1 MQKESVGILPSDF
14 CILHSSMSATA
25 ISATRPSR
33 EITLAYLGELL
44 FNAGFIDDRQK
55 TEVDAADRQQ
65 ARAMSRTKAGT
76 RATEDDASA
85 VKTIVAMNLTDASG
99 TGTRIDDFLLAR
111 LIAEDAHLPFYK
123 IDPLRLDVAM
133 IESKI
138 SRPFARRHKMLPV
151 AVRDG
156 RLVVAVVNP
165 FDSVAI
171 DSYRPMANQEIEIVV
186 ASESDIISVINEQYG
201 FRASVTKAERDLTK
215 GAIDLSNLEQ
225 YVKLK
230 SGAEIETSDQHIVN
244 AVDYLL
250 QHAYDSRASDIHIEP
265 KREFAQ
271 IRFRID
277 GVLHEIQRV
286 PKLVNLA
293 VTSRLKTMCRMD
305 IAEKRRPQD
314 GRIKTEH
321 DGKEI
326 ELRVSTLPT
335 AFGEKV
341 VMRIFDPDV
350 LIRDLAGIGFYEDEL
365 KLFNDWIK
373 RPHGIIL
380 VTGPTGSGKTVTLY
394 SALKNLASP
403 EINITTIEDP
413 IEMVSDDFNQTAVQP
428 KIGITFASA
437 LRTILRQD
445 PDIIM
450 VGEIR
455 DQETAQNAVQ
465 AALTGHLV
473 FATLHTNDASTSVT
487 RLIDLGIQPFLIS
500 STLIGAMAQRLVRKI
515 CDDCKR
521 NRPLNIEE
529 SSMLNLQAPA
539 GKRIIVKEGAGCHRC
554 RNTGY
559 FGRTGIFEMLPIDNA
574 IRDLIDRSEDFLKI
588 KDMAIKRGMRTLR
601 QSALRRLAE
610 GTTTFEEVVR
620 VTGI

>member
-1 MQKESVGILPSDF
+1 M
-14 CILHSSMSATA
+14 ATL
-25 ISATRPSR
+25 TTTPVPKTSR
-33 EITLAYLGELL
+33 EITVSYLGDLL
-44 FNAGFIDDRQK
+44 FNAGFIDDKQRA
-55 TEVDAADRQQ
+55 EVEKIDRDFRAQQ
-65 ARAMSRTKAGT
+65 RGSKSRSEDETSPFKAL
-76 RATEDDASA
+76 AS
-85 VKTIVAMNLTDASG
+85 MNLTDASG
-99 TGTRIDDFLLAR
+99 NNTRMDDFLLAR
-111 LIAEDAHLPFYK
+111 LIAEDAHVPFFK
-123 IDPLRLDVAM
+123 IDPLKLDVEM

-138 SRPFARRHKMLPV
+138 SRPFARKNKMVPV
-151 AVRDG
+151 AIRDG
-156 RLVVAVVNP
+156 KLVVSMVNP
-165 FDSVAI
+165 FDTVAI
-171 DSYRPMANQEIEIVV
+171 DSYRQMAKQEIEIVV
-186 ASESDIISVINEQYG
+186 SAESDVMGVITEQYG
-201 FRASVTKAERDLTK
+201 FRAAVTKAERDLNK

-230 SGAEIETSDQHIVN
+230 SGAEIESSDQHIVN

-265 KREFAQ
+265 KREFAL

-277 GVLHEIQRV
+277 GVLHEIQRI

-321 DGKEI
+321 DGKEV

-335 AFGEKV
+335 AFGEKM
-341 VMRIFDPDV
+341 VMRIFDPEI
-350 LIRDLAGIGFYEDEL
+350 LIRDLSGLGFYEDEL
-365 KLFNDWIK
+365 KTFADWIE

-394 SALKNLASP
+394 SALKSLASP

-413 IEMVSDDFNQTAVQP
+413 IEMVYDDFNQTSVHN
-428 KIGITFASA
+428 KIGITFASS

-455 DQETAQNAVQ
+455 DQETAQNAIQ

-473 FATLHTNDASTSVT
+473 FSTLHTNDASSSIT
-487 RLIDLGIQPFLIS
+487 RLIDLEIQPFLIS
-500 STLIGAMAQRLVRKI
+500 STLIGAMAQRLLRKI

-521 NRPLNIEE
+521 NRPLTLEE
-529 SSMLNLQAPA
+529 AAMLNLQAPA
-539 GKRIIVKEGAGCHRC
+539 GKRIIVKEGAGCIRC

-559 FGRTGIFEMLPIDNA
+559 FGRTGIFEILTVDNS
-574 IRDLIDRSEDFLKI
+574 IRDLIDRKEDFLKI
-588 KDMAIKRGMRTLR
+588 KDMAIKRGMRTLK
-601 QSALRRLAE
+601 QSALRKLAE
-610 GTTTFEEVVR
+610 GTTTFEEVIR

>member
-1 MQKESVGILPSDF
+1 MTATAPSVG
-14 CILHSSMSATA
+14 HK
-25 ISATRPSR
+25 SR
-33 EITLAYLGELL
+33 DVTLSYLGEMLQ
-44 FNAGFIDDRQK
+44 NAGFIDDKQK
-55 TEVDAADRQQ
+55 IEVDNLDRQLRAQ
-65 ARAMSRTKAGT
+65 SRSARARGEDEASPFKALMG
-76 RATEDDASA
+76 
-85 VKTIVAMNLTDASG
+85 MNLTDASG
-99 TGTRIDDFLLAR
+99 SGTRIDDFLLAR
-111 LIAEDAHLPFYK
+111 LIAEDARLKFFK
-123 IDPLRLDVAM
+123 IDPLKLDLEM
-133 IESKI
+133 IEAKI
-138 SRPFARRHKMLPV
+138 SRPFAKKHRMTPV

-156 RLVVAVVNP
+156 KLIVAVVNP
-165 FDSVAI
+165 FDTVAL
-171 DSYRPMANQEIEIVV
+171 DTYHQMVKQEIEIVV
-186 ASESDIISVINEQYG
+186 SSESDVMGVITEQYG
-201 FRASVTKAERDLTK
+201 FRASVTKAGRDLGR

-230 SGAEIETSDQHIVN
+230 SGNEIETSDAHIVN
-244 AVDYLL
+244 AVDFLL

-265 KREFAQ
+265 KRESAM

-293 VTSRLKTMCRMD
+293 ITSRIKTMCRMD
-305 IAEKRRPQD
+305 IAERRRPQD
-314 GRIKTEH
+314 GRIKTERE
-321 DGKEI
+321 GKEV

-335 AFGEKV
+335 AFGEKL

-350 LIRDLAGIGFYEDEL
+350 LLRDLSGLGFYEDEL
-365 KLFNDWIK
+365 KMFADWIK

-394 SALKNLASP
+394 SALKSLASP

-413 IEMVSDDFNQTAVQP
+413 IEMVWDEFNQTSVQT
-428 KIGITFASA
+428 KIGITFPSA

-455 DQETAQNAVQ
+455 DEETAQNAVQ

-473 FATLHTNDASTSVT
+473 FSSLHTNDSATSVT

-500 STLIGAMAQRLVRKI
+500 STLVGTMAQRLMRRI
-515 CDDCKR
+515 CEDCKR
-521 NRPLNIEE
+521 NRPLSVEE
-529 SSMLNLQAPA
+529 AGMLNLQAPP
-539 GKRIIVKEGAGCHRC
+539 GKRIIVKEGAGCIRC

-559 FGRTGIFEMLPIDNA
+559 FGRTGIFEILPIDNA

-588 KDMAIKRGMRTLR
+588 KEMAVKRGMRTLR
-601 QSALRRLAE
+601 QSALRKLAE
-610 GTTTFEEVVR
+610 GVTSFEEVVR

>member
-1 MQKESVGILPSDF
+1 M
-14 CILHSSMSATA
+14 TA
-25 ISATRPSR
+25 IAPSAGRKSR
-33 EITLAYLGELL
+33 EVTLSYLGEMLQ
-44 FNAGFIDDRQK
+44 NAGFIDDKQK
-55 TEVDAADRQQ
+55 IEVDNLDRQLRAQ
-65 ARAMSRTKAGT
+65 SRSARARGEDEASPFKALM
-76 RATEDDASA
+76 
-85 VKTIVAMNLTDASG
+85 AMNLTDASG
-99 TGTRIDDFLLAR
+99 SGTRIDDFLLAR
-111 LIAEDAHLPFYK
+111 LIAEDAQLKFFK
-123 IDPLRLDVAM
+123 IDPLKLDLEM
-133 IESKI
+133 IEAKI
-138 SRPFARRHKMLPV
+138 SRPFAKKHRMTPV

-156 RLVVAVVNP
+156 KLIVAVVNP
-165 FDSVAI
+165 FDTVAL
-171 DSYRPMANQEIEIVV
+171 DTYHQMVKQEIEIVV
-186 ASESDIISVINEQYG
+186 SSESDIMGVITEQYG
-201 FRASVTKAERDLTK
+201 FRASVTKAGRDLGR

-230 SGAEIETSDQHIVN
+230 SGNEIETSDAHIVN
-244 AVDYLL
+244 AVDFLL

-265 KREFAQ
+265 KRESAM

-293 VTSRLKTMCRMD
+293 ITSRIKTMCRMD
-305 IAEKRRPQD
+305 IAERRRPQD
-314 GRIKTEH
+314 GRIKTERE
-321 DGKEI
+321 GKEV

-335 AFGEKV
+335 AFGEKL

-350 LIRDLAGIGFYEDEL
+350 LLRDLSGLGFYEDEL
-365 KLFNDWIK
+365 KMFAEWIK

-394 SALKNLASP
+394 SALKSLASP

-413 IEMVSDDFNQTAVQP
+413 IEMVWDEFNQTSVQT
-428 KIGITFASA
+428 KIGITFPSA

-455 DQETAQNAVQ
+455 DEETAQNAVQ

-473 FATLHTNDASTSVT
+473 FSSLHTNDSATSVT

-500 STLIGAMAQRLVRKI
+500 STLVGTMAQRLMRRI
-515 CDDCKR
+515 CEDCKR
-521 NRPLNIEE
+521 NRPLSVEE
-529 SSMLNLQAPA
+529 AGMLNLQAPA
-539 GKRIIVKEGAGCHRC
+539 GKRIIVKEGAGCIRC

-559 FGRTGIFEMLPIDNA
+559 FGRTGIFEILPIDNA

-588 KDMAIKRGMRTLR
+588 KDMAVKRGMRTLR
-601 QSALRRLAE
+601 QSALRKLAE
-610 GTTTFEEVVR
+610 GVTSFEEVVR

>member
-1 MQKESVGILPSDF
+1 MTVTPLAAPRK
-14 CILHSSMSATA
+14 
-25 ISATRPSR
+25 SR
-33 EITLAYLGELL
+33 EITVSYLGELL
-44 FNAGFIDDRQK
+44 LNAGFIDEKQRADVDAVDRQHR
-55 TEVDAADRQQ
+55 AH
-65 ARAMSRTKAGT
+65 ARSSKT
-76 RATEDDASA
+76 RADEDLSPFKALA
-85 VKTIVAMNLTDASG
+85 AMNLTDASG
-99 TGTRIDDFLLAR
+99 SGTRIDDFLLAR
-111 LIAEDAHLPFYK
+111 LIAEEARLKFFK
-123 IDPLRLDVAM
+123 IDPLKLDVEM
-133 IESKI
+133 IETKI
-138 SRPFARRHKMLPV
+138 SRPFARKHKMTPV

-156 RLVVAVVNP
+156 KLIVAVVNP
-165 FDSVAI
+165 FDNVAF
-171 DSYRPMANQEIEIVV
+171 DTYHQMVKQDIELVV
-186 ASESDIISVINEQYG
+186 ASESDVMGVITEQYG
-201 FRASVTKAERDLTK
+201 FRASVTKAERDLGR

-230 SGAEIETSDQHIVN
+230 SGTEIETSDAHIVN
-244 AVDYLL
+244 AVDFLL

-265 KREFAQ
+265 KREHAM

-293 VTSRLKTMCRMD
+293 ITSRLKTMCRMD

-321 DGKEI
+321 DNKEI

-350 LIRDLAGIGFYEDEL
+350 LLRDLTGLGFYEDEM
-365 KLFNDWIK
+365 KTFGDWIK

-394 SALKNLASP
+394 SALKSLASP
-403 EINITTIEDP
+403 EVNITTIEDP
-413 IEMVSDDFNQTAVQP
+413 IEMVHEEFNQTAVQT
-428 KIGITFASA
+428 KVGITFGSA

-445 PDIIM
+445 PDVIM

-455 DQETAQNAVQ
+455 DDETAQNAVQ

-473 FATLHTNDASTSVT
+473 FSTLHTNDSATSVT

-500 STLIGAMAQRLVRKI
+500 SVLIGAMAQRLVRKI
-515 CDDCKR
+515 CEDCKR
-521 NRPLNIEE
+521 NRPLSGEE
-529 SSMLNLQAPA
+529 AGMLNLQAPP
-539 GKRIIVKEGAGCHRC
+539 GKRIIVKEGAGCIRC

-559 FGRTGIFEMLPIDNA
+559 FGRTGIFEILPVDNA

-601 QSALRRLAE
+601 QSALRKLAE
-610 GTTTFEEVVR
+610 GTTSFEEVIR

>member
-1 MQKESVGILPSDF
+1 MTTLTNVPVPR
-14 CILHSSMSATA
+14 A
-25 ISATRPSR
+25 SR
-33 EITLAYLGELL
+33 DLTVAYLGELL
-44 FNAGFIDDRQK
+44 FNAGFIDERQRAD
-55 TEVDAADRQQ
+55 VDAADRQFRLQ
-65 ARAMSRTKAGT
+65 ARASKLR
-76 RATEDDASA
+76 TEDEASPIR
-85 VKTIVAMNLTDASG
+85 VLMAMNLTDASG
-99 TGTRIDDFLLAR
+99 NGTRIDDFLIAR
-111 LIAEDAHLPFYK
+111 LIAEDAHLPFFK
-123 IDPLRLDVAM
+123 IDPLKLDVAM
-133 IESKI
+133 IEAKI
-138 SRPFARRHKMLPV
+138 SRPFARRHKMVPV

-156 RLVVAVVNP
+156 KLVVAVVNP
-165 FDSVAI
+165 FDHVAV
-171 DSYRPMANQEIEIVV
+171 DSYRPMAKQELDLVV
-186 ASESDIISVINEQYG
+186 SSESDVMGVINEQYG

-215 GAIDLSNLEQ
+215 GALDLTNLEQ

-230 SGAEIETSDQHIVN
+230 SGAEIETSDAHIVN
-244 AVDYLL
+244 AVDFLL
-250 QHAYDSRASDIHIEP
+250 QHAFDSRASDIHIEP
-265 KREFAQ
+265 KREHAT

-293 VTSRLKTMCRMD
+293 ITSRLKTMCRMD

-314 GRIKTEH
+314 GRIKTERE
-321 DGKEI
+321 GKEV

-341 VMRIFDPDV
+341 VMRIFDPEV
-350 LIRDLAGIGFYEDEL
+350 LIRDLGGLGFYEDEL
-365 KLFNDWIK
+365 KTFADWIK

-394 SALKNLASP
+394 SALKSLASP

-413 IEMVSDDFNQTAVQP
+413 IEMVSDEFNQTSVQN

-455 DQETAQNAVQ
+455 DAETAQNAVQ

-473 FATLHTNDASTSVT
+473 FSTLHTNDASTSIT
-487 RLIDLGIQPFLIS
+487 RLVDLGIQPFLIS

-515 CDDCKR
+515 CQDCR
-521 NRPLNIEE
+521 TNRPLSVEE
-529 SSMLNLQAPA
+529 ASMLNLQAPA
-539 GKRIIVKEGAGCHRC
+539 GKRIIVKEGSGCIRC

-559 FGRTGIFEMLPIDNA
+559 YGRTGIFEILPVDNS
-574 IRDLIDRSEDFLKI
+574 IRDLVDRGEDFLKI
-588 KDMAIKRGMRTLR
+588 KEMAIKRGMRTLR
-601 QSALRRLAE
+601 QSALRKLAE
-610 GTTTFEEVVR
+610 GLTTFEEVVR
-620 VTGI
+620 VTGL

>member
-1 MQKESVGILPSDF
+1 MTTLTNIPIPKASRDITVG
-14 CILHSSMSATA
+14 
-25 ISATRPSR
+25 
-33 EITLAYLGELL
+33 YLGDLL
-44 FNAGFIDDRQK
+44 FNAGFIDDKQRADL
-55 TEVDAADRQQ
+55 ENVDRQF
-65 ARAMSRTKAGT
+65 RAQMRASKSRTDEEASPFKALAGL
-76 RATEDDASA
+76 
-85 VKTIVAMNLTDASG
+85 NLTDASG
-99 TGTRIDDFLLAR
+99 NGTKIDDFLLAR
-111 LIAEDAHLPFYK
+111 LIAEDAHLQFCK
-123 IDPLRLDVAM
+123 IDPLKLDVEM

-138 SRPFARRHKMLPV
+138 SRPFARKHKMIPV
-151 AVRDG
+151 AIRDG
-156 RLVVAVVNP
+156 KVIVAMVNP
-165 FDSVAI
+165 FDHAAI
-171 DSYRPMANQEIEIVV
+171 DSYRPMAKQEIEIVV
-186 ASESDIISVINEQYG
+186 SAESDVMAVITEQYG
-201 FRASVTKAERDLTK
+201 FRSAVTKAERDLSR
-215 GAIDLSNLEQ
+215 GAIDLGNLEQ
-225 YVKLK
+225 YIKLK
-230 SGAEIETSDQHIVN
+230 SGAEIETSDQHIIN

-265 KREFAQ
+265 KREHAQ

-341 VMRIFDPDV
+341 VMRIFDPDI
-350 LIRDLAGIGFYEDEL
+350 LLRDLSGLGFYEDEL
-365 KLFNDWIK
+365 KLFADWIK

-394 SALKNLASP
+394 SALKSLASP

-413 IEMVSDDFNQTAVQP
+413 IEMVHDDFNQTAVQN

-455 DQETAQNAVQ
+455 DGETAQNAVQ

-473 FATLHTNDASTSVT
+473 FSTLHTNDASTSIT
-487 RLIDLGIQPFLIS
+487 RLVDLEIQPFLIS

-515 CDDCKR
+515 CEHCRR
-521 NRPLNIEE
+521 NRPLSLDEAA
-529 SSMLNLQAPA
+529 MLNLQAPP
-539 GKRIIVKEGAGCHRC
+539 GKRIIVKEGAGCIRC

-559 FGRTGIFEMLPIDNA
+559 FGRTGIFEILPVDNA
-574 IRDLIDRSEDFLKI
+574 IRDLVDRGEDFLKI

-601 QSALRRLAE
+601 QSALRKLAE
-610 GTTTFEEVVR
+610 GITSFEEVVR

>member
-1 MQKESVGILPSDF
+1 MTVTSVPV
-14 CILHSSMSATA
+14 
-25 ISATRPSR
+25 PKVKR
-33 EITLAYLGELL
+33 EITVAYLGDLL
-44 FNAGFIDDRQK
+44 FNAGFIDQK
-55 TEVDAADRQQ
+55 QRAEVENADKQWRSQQ
-65 ARAMSRTKAGT
+65 KSSKT
-76 RATEDDASA
+76 RADDDGANSPFKA
-85 VKTIVAMNLTDASG
+85 LAAMNLTDASG
-99 TGTRIDDFLLAR
+99 NNTRMDDFLLAR
-111 LIAEDAHLPFYK
+111 LIAQDAHVPFFK
-123 IDPLRLDVAM
+123 IDPLKLDVDM

-138 SRPFARRHKMLPV
+138 SRPFARKNKLIPV
-151 AVRDG
+151 AIRDG
-156 RLVVAVVNP
+156 KLVVAIVNP
-165 FDSVAI
+165 FDTAAI
-171 DSYRPMANQEIEIVV
+171 DSYRPIAKQEIELVV
-186 ASESDIISVINEQYG
+186 SSESDVMGVITEQYG
-201 FRASVTKAERDLTK
+201 FRTAVTKAERDLNK

-225 YVKLK
+225 FVKLK
-230 SGAEIETSDQHIVN
+230 SGAEIESSDQHIVN

-265 KREFAQ
+265 KREFAL

-293 VTSRLKTMCRMD
+293 ITSRLKTMCRMD
-305 IAEKRRPQD
+305 ISEKRRPQD
-314 GRIKTEH
+314 GRITTEH

-341 VMRIFDPDV
+341 VMRIFDPQ
-350 LIRDLAGIGFYEDEL
+350 IMIQELAGLGFYEDEL
-365 KLFNDWIK
+365 KIFHDWIE

-394 SALKNLASP
+394 SALKSLASP

-413 IEMVSDDFNQTAVQP
+413 IEMVHEEFNQTSVQN

-473 FATLHTNDASTSVT
+473 FSTLHTNDAATSVT
-487 RLIDLGIQPFLIS
+487 RLVDLGIQPFLIS
-500 STLIGAMAQRLVRKI
+500 SSLIGAMAQRLVRRI
-515 CDDCKR
+515 CEDCKR
-521 NRPLNIEE
+521 NRPLSIEE
-529 SSMLNLQAPA
+529 AAMLNLQAPA
-539 GKRIIVKEGAGCHRC
+539 GKRIIVKEGAGCIRC

-559 FGRTGIFEMLPIDNA
+559 FGRTGIFEILPIDNS

-601 QSALRRLAE
+601 QSALRKLAE
-610 GTTTFEEVVR
+610 GQTTFEEVVR

>member
-1 MQKESVGILPSDF
+1 MT
-14 CILHSSMSATA
+14 ATPLTA
-25 ISATRPSR
+25 GRKSR
-33 EITLAYLGELL
+33 EVTVSYLGELL
-44 FNAGFIDDRQK
+44 QNAGFVDEKQKVEIDNLDRQLR
-55 TEVDAADRQQ
+55 AQ
-65 ARAMSRTKAGT
+65 ARSARARGEEEASPFKALMG
-76 RATEDDASA
+76 
-85 VKTIVAMNLTDASG
+85 MNLTDASG
-99 TGTRIDDFLLAR
+99 SGMRIDDFLLAR
-111 LIAEDAHLPFYK
+111 LIAEDAALKFYK
-123 IDPLRLDVAM
+123 IDPLKLDVEM

-138 SRPFARRHKMLPV
+138 SRPFARKHRMTPV

-156 RLVVAVVNP
+156 KLIVAVVNP
-165 FDSVAI
+165 FDTVAL
-171 DSYRPMANQEIEIVV
+171 DTYHQMVKQEIEIVV
-186 ASESDIISVINEQYG
+186 ASESDVMGVITEQYG
-201 FRASVTKAERDLTK
+201 FRASVTKAGRDLGR

-230 SGAEIETSDQHIVN
+230 SGNEIETSDAHIVN
-244 AVDYLL
+244 AVDFLL

-265 KREFAQ
+265 KREAAM

-293 VTSRLKTMCRMD
+293 ITSRIKTMCRMD
-305 IAEKRRPQD
+305 IAERRRPQD
-314 GRIKTEH
+314 GRIKTERE
-321 DGKEI
+321 GKEI

-335 AFGEKV
+335 AFGEKL
-341 VMRIFDPDV
+341 VMRIFDPEV
-350 LIRDLAGIGFYEDEL
+350 LIRDLGGLGFYEDEL
-365 KLFNDWIK
+365 RTFADWIK

-394 SALKNLASP
+394 TALKSLASP
-403 EINITTIEDP
+403 EINICTIEDP
-413 IEMVSDDFNQTAVQP
+413 IEMVWDEFNQTSVQA
-428 KIGITFASA
+428 KVGITFPAA

-455 DQETAQNAVQ
+455 DEETAQNAVQ

-473 FATLHTNDASTSVT
+473 FSTLHTNDSATSVT

-500 STLIGAMAQRLVRKI
+500 STLVGTMAQRLMRRI
-515 CDDCKR
+515 CEDCKR
-521 NRPLNIEE
+521 NRPLSVDEAG
-529 SSMLNLQAPA
+529 MLNLQAPA
-539 GKRIIVKEGAGCHRC
+539 GKRIIVKEGAGCIRC

-559 FGRTGIFEMLPIDNA
+559 FGRTGIFEILPIDNA

-588 KDMAIKRGMRTLR
+588 KEMAVKRGMRTLR
-601 QSALRRLAE
+601 QSALRKLAE
-610 GTTTFEEVVR
+610 GVTSFEEVVR

>member
-1 MQKESVGILPSDF
+1 MT
-14 CILHSSMSATA
+14 ATA
-25 ISATRPSR
+25 PSAGRKSR
-33 EITLAYLGELL
+33 EVTLSYLGEMLQ
-44 FNAGFIDDRQK
+44 NAGFIDDKQK
-55 TEVDAADRQQ
+55 IEVDNLDRQLRAQ
-65 ARAMSRTKAGT
+65 SRSARARGEDEASPFKALM
-76 RATEDDASA
+76 
-85 VKTIVAMNLTDASG
+85 AMNLTDASG
-99 TGTRIDDFLLAR
+99 SGTRIDDFLLAR
-111 LIAEDAHLPFYK
+111 LIAEDARLKFFK
-123 IDPLRLDVAM
+123 IDPLKLDLEM
-133 IESKI
+133 IEAKI
-138 SRPFARRHKMLPV
+138 SRPFAKKHRMTPV

-156 RLVVAVVNP
+156 KLIVAVVNP
-165 FDSVAI
+165 FDTVAL
-171 DSYRPMANQEIEIVV
+171 DTYHQMVKQEIETVV
-186 ASESDIISVINEQYG
+186 ASESDIMGVITEQYG
-201 FRASVTKAERDLTK
+201 FRASVTKAGRDLGR

-230 SGAEIETSDQHIVN
+230 SGNEIETSDAHIVN
-244 AVDYLL
+244 AVDFLL

-265 KREFAQ
+265 KRESAM

-293 VTSRLKTMCRMD
+293 ITSRIKTMCRMD
-305 IAEKRRPQD
+305 IAERRRPQD
-314 GRIKTEH
+314 GRIKTERE
-321 DGKEI
+321 GKEV

-335 AFGEKV
+335 AFGEKL

-350 LIRDLAGIGFYEDEL
+350 LLRDLSGLGFYDDEL
-365 KLFNDWIK
+365 KTFADWIK

-394 SALKNLASP
+394 SALKSLASP

-413 IEMVSDDFNQTAVQP
+413 IEMVWDEFNQTAVQT
-428 KIGITFASA
+428 KIGITFPSA

-455 DQETAQNAVQ
+455 DEETAQNAVQ

-473 FATLHTNDASTSVT
+473 FSSLHTNDSATSVT

-500 STLIGAMAQRLVRKI
+500 STLVGTMAQRLMRRI
-515 CDDCKR
+515 CEDCKR
-521 NRPLNIEE
+521 NRPLSVEE
-529 SSMLNLQAPA
+529 AGMLNLQAPP
-539 GKRIIVKEGAGCHRC
+539 GKRIIVKEGAGCIRC

-559 FGRTGIFEMLPIDNA
+559 FGRTGIFEILPIDNA

-588 KDMAIKRGMRTLR
+588 KEMAVKRGMRTLR
-601 QSALRRLAE
+601 QSALRKLAE
-610 GTTTFEEVVR
+610 GVTSFEEVVR

>member
-1 MQKESVGILPSDF
+1 MTTAPI
-14 CILHSSMSATA
+14 ATA
-25 ISATRPSR
+25 RPAR
-33 EITLAYLGELL
+33 EITVSYLGELL
-44 FNAGFIDDRQK
+44 FNAGFIDERQRA
-55 TEVDAADRQQ
+55 EVENADRQFRLQ
-65 ARAMSRTKAGT
+65 ARGSKLRVD
-76 RATEDDASA
+76 EDASPFKVLA
-85 VKTIVAMNLTDASG
+85 AMNLTDASG
-99 TGTRIDDFLLAR
+99 TGTRMDDFLLAR
-111 LIAEDAHLPFYK
+111 LIAEDAHLPFFK
-123 IDPLRLDVAM
+123 IDPLKLDVQM
-133 IESKI
+133 IESRI
-138 SRPFARRHKMLPV
+138 SRPFARKNRIVPV

-156 RLVVAVVNP
+156 KLVVAVVNP
-165 FDSVAI
+165 FDTLAI
-171 DSYRPMANQEIEIVV
+171 ESYKPMAKQELEIVV
-186 ASESDIISVINEQYG
+186 AAESDVMGVINEQYG
-201 FRASVTKAERDLTK
+201 FRASVTKAQRDLSK
-215 GAIDLSNLEQ
+215 GAIDLGNLEQ
-225 YVKLK
+225 YIKLK
-230 SGAEIETSDQHIVN
+230 SGSEIESSDAHIVN
-244 AVDYLL
+244 AVDFLL
-250 QHAYDSRASDIHIEP
+250 QHAYESRASDIHIEP
-265 KREFAQ
+265 KREHAT

-277 GVLHEIQRV
+277 GVLHEIQKV

-293 VTSRLKTMCRMD
+293 ITSRLKTMCRMD
-305 IAEKRRPQD
+305 IAERRRPQD

-321 DGKEI
+321 AGQEI

-350 LIRDLAGIGFYEDEL
+350 MIQELAGLGFYEDEL
-365 KLFNDWIK
+365 KTFADWIK

-394 SALKNLASP
+394 SALKSLASP

-413 IEMVSDDFNQTAVQP
+413 IEMVHDEFNQTSVQN

-473 FATLHTNDASTSVT
+473 FSTLHTNDASTSIT
-487 RLIDLGIQPFLIS
+487 RLIDLDIQPFLIS
-500 STLIGAMAQRLVRKI
+500 STLIGTMAQRLVRRI

-521 NRPLNIEE
+521 NRPLSLDEAA
-529 SSMLNLQAPA
+529 MLNLQAPS
-539 GKRIIVKEGAGCHRC
+539 GKRIIVKEGAGCIRC

-559 FGRTGIFEMLPIDNA
+559 FGRTGIFEILPVDNA
-574 IRDLIDRSEDFLKI
+574 IRDLVERGEDFLKI

-601 QSALRRLAE
+601 QSALRKLAE
-610 GTTTFEEVVR
+610 GITSFEEVVR

>member
-1 MQKESVGILPSDF
+1 
-14 CILHSSMSATA
+14 
-25 ISATRPSR
+25 
-33 EITLAYLGELL
+33 
-44 FNAGFIDDRQK
+44 
-55 TEVDAADRQQ
+55 
-65 ARAMSRTKAGT
+65 
-76 RATEDDASA
+76 
-85 VKTIVAMNLTDASG
+85 
-99 TGTRIDDFLLAR
+99 
-111 LIAEDAHLPFYK
+111 
-123 IDPLRLDVAM
+123 
-133 IESKI
+133 
-138 SRPFARRHKMLPV
+138 
-151 AVRDG
+151 
-156 RLVVAVVNP
+156 
-165 FDSVAI
+165 
-171 DSYRPMANQEIEIVV
+171 
-186 ASESDIISVINEQYG
+186 
-201 FRASVTKAERDLTK
+201 
-215 GAIDLSNLEQ
+215 
-225 YVKLK
+225 VKLK
-230 SGAEIETSDQHIVN
+230 SGSDIESSDQHIVN

-265 KREFAQ
+265 KREHAA

-293 VTSRLKTMCRMD
+293 ITSRLKTMCRMD

-314 GRIKTEH
+314 GRIKTDRE
-321 DGKEI
+321 GKEV

-341 VMRIFDPDV
+341 VMRIFDPDI
-350 LIRDLAGIGFYEDEL
+350 LIRDLSGLGFYEDEM
-365 KLFNDWIK
+365 KMFADWIE

-394 SALKNLASP
+394 SALKSLYTP

-413 IEMVSDDFNQTAVQP
+413 VEMVYEDFNQTSVQP
-428 KIGITFASA
+428 KIGITFAAA

-455 DQETAQNAVQ
+455 DEETAENAVQ
-465 AALTGHLV
+465 SALTGHLV
-473 FATLHTNDASTSVT
+473 FSTLHTNDAATSVT

-500 STLIGAMAQRLVRKI
+500 STLIGTMAQRLVRKI
-515 CDDCKR
+515 CDDCKQ
-521 NRPLNIEE
+521 NRPLTQEE
-529 SSMLNLQAPA
+529 AAMLNLQAPA
-539 GKRIIVKEGAGCHRC
+539 GKRIIVKEGGGCIRC

-559 FGRTGIFEMLPIDNA
+559 FGRTGIFELLQIDNA
-574 IRDLIDRSEDFLKI
+574 IRDLVDHGEDFLKI
-588 KDMAIKRGMRTLR
+588 KDMAVKRGMRTLR

>member
-1 MQKESVGILPSDF
+1 MT
-14 CILHSSMSATA
+14 ATTLT
-25 ISATRPSR
+25 SGRKSR
-33 EITLAYLGELL
+33 EVTLSYLGELL
-44 FNAGFIDDRQK
+44 QNAGFIDDKQK
-55 TEVDAADRQQ
+55 VEVDNLDRQLRAQ
-65 ARAMSRTKAGT
+65 ARSARARGEEEGSPFKALM
-76 RATEDDASA
+76 
-85 VKTIVAMNLTDASG
+85 AMNLTDASA
-99 TGTRIDDFLLAR
+99 TGTRVDDFLLAR
-111 LIAEDAHLPFYK
+111 LIAEDARLKFFK
-123 IDPLRLDVAM
+123 IDPLKLDLEM

-138 SRPFARRHKMLPV
+138 SRPFAKKHRITPV

-156 RLVVAVVNP
+156 KLIVAVVNP
-165 FDSVAI
+165 FDTVAF
-171 DSYRPMANQEIEIVV
+171 DTYRQMVKQEIEIVV
-186 ASESDIISVINEQYG
+186 SSESDIMGVITEQYG
-201 FRASVTKAERDLTK
+201 FRASVTKAGRDLGR

-230 SGAEIETSDQHIVN
+230 SGNEIETSDAHIVN
-244 AVDYLL
+244 AVDFLL

-265 KREFAQ
+265 QREAAM

-286 PKLVNLA
+286 PKLVNMA
-293 VTSRLKTMCRMD
+293 ITSRIKTMCRMD

-314 GRIKTEH
+314 GRIKTERE
-321 DGKEI
+321 GKET

-335 AFGEKV
+335 AFGEKL

-350 LIRDLAGIGFYEDEL
+350 LLRDLSGLGFYEDEL
-365 KLFNDWIK
+365 KTFAEWIK

-394 SALKNLASP
+394 SALKSLASP

-413 IEMVSDDFNQTAVQP
+413 IEMVWDEFNQTSVQT
-428 KIGITFASA
+428 KIGITFPSA

-455 DQETAQNAVQ
+455 DEETAQNAVQ

-473 FATLHTNDASTSVT
+473 FSTLHTNDSATSVT

-500 STLIGAMAQRLVRKI
+500 STLVGTMAQRLMRRI
-515 CDDCKR
+515 CEDCKR
-521 NRPLNIEE
+521 NRPLSVDEAG
-529 SSMLNLQAPA
+529 MLNLQAPA
-539 GKRIIVKEGAGCHRC
+539 GKRIIVKEGAGCIRC

-559 FGRTGIFEMLPIDNA
+559 FGRTGIFEILPIDNA
-574 IRDLIDRSEDFLKI
+574 IRDLIDHSEDFLKI
-588 KDMAIKRGMRTLR
+588 KEMAVKRGMRTLR
-601 QSALRRLAE
+601 QSALRKLAE
-610 GTTTFEEVVR
+610 GVTSFEEVVR

>member
-1 MQKESVGILPSDF
+1 
-14 CILHSSMSATA
+14 MSTIPAPA
-25 ISATRPSR
+25 PRLSR
-33 EITLAYLGELL
+33 ELTLSYLGELL
-44 FNAGFIDDRQK
+44 FNAGFIDERQK
-55 TEVDAADRQQ
+55 AEVDTADRQQ
-65 ARAMSRTKAGT
+65 ARALSRTKSGT
-76 RATEDDASA
+76 SRADADETS
-85 VKTIVAMNLTDASG
+85 TIKLLVAMNMTDASG
-99 TGTRIDDFLLAR
+99 SGTRIDDFLLAR
-111 LIAEDAHLPFYK
+111 LIAEDARLPFFK
-123 IDPLRLDVAM
+123 IDPLKLDVAM
-133 IESKI
+133 IETKM
-138 SRPFARRHKMLPV
+138 SRPFARRNRMVPV

-156 RLVVAVVNP
+156 KLVVAVVNP
-165 FDSVAI
+165 FYNEAI
-171 DSYRPMANQEIEIVV
+171 DSYRPLAKQELDLVV
-186 ASESDIISVINEQYG
+186 SSESDVMGVINEQYG

-230 SGAEIETSDQHIVN
+230 SGADIETSDQHIVN

-265 KREFAQ
+265 KREHAQ

-314 GRIKTEH
+314 GRIKTERE
-321 DGKEI
+321 GKEI

-350 LIRDLAGIGFYEDEL
+350 LIRDLGGLGFYEDEL
-365 KLFNDWIK
+365 KTFAEWLK

-394 SALKNLASP
+394 SALKQLASP

-413 IEMVSDDFNQTAVQP
+413 IEMVYDDFNQTSVQS

-455 DQETAQNAVQ
+455 DEETAQNAVQ

-473 FATLHTNDASTSVT
+473 FSTLHTNDSATSVT

-500 STLIGAMAQRLVRKI
+500 SVLIGAMAQRLLRKI

-521 NRPLNIEE
+521 NRPLSPEE
-529 SSMLNLQAPA
+529 AGMLNLQAPP
-539 GKRIIVKEGAGCHRC
+539 GKRIIVKEGAGCNRC

-559 FGRTGIFEMLPIDNA
+559 FGRTGIFEMLGIDNA

-588 KDMAIKRGMRTLR
+588 KDVATKRGMRTLR
-601 QSALRRLAE
+601 QSALRKLAE
-610 GTTTFEEVVR
+610 GATTFEEVVR

>member
-1 MQKESVGILPSDF
+1 MTVTSIPTPQK
-14 CILHSSMSATA
+14 
-25 ISATRPSR
+25 SR
-33 EITLAYLGELL
+33 DITVAYLGELL
-44 FNAGFIDDRQK
+44 FNAGFIDERQRTEIEALDRHHRTQTRSK
-55 TEVDAADRQQ
+55 GRADDEN
-65 ARAMSRTKAGT
+65 SPFKALQ
-76 RATEDDASA
+76 S
-85 VKTIVAMNLTDASG
+85 MNLTDSSG
-99 TGTRIDDFLLAR
+99 SGTRIDDFLLAR
-111 LIAEDAHLPFYK
+111 LIAEDAKLHFFK
-123 IDPLRLDVAM
+123 IDPLKLDLQM
-133 IESKI
+133 IEAKI
-138 SRPFARRHKMLPV
+138 SRPFARKNKMVPV

-156 RLVVAVVNP
+156 KLIVAVVNP
-165 FDSVAI
+165 FDTVAL
-171 DSYRPMANQEIEIVV
+171 DTYHQMVKQEIDMVV
-186 ASESDIISVINEQYG
+186 ASESDVMGVINEQYG
-201 FRASVTKAERDLTK
+201 FRASVTKAERDLS
-215 GAIDLSNLEQ
+215 GGGIDLSNLEQ
-225 YVKLK
+225 FVKLK
-230 SGAEIETSDQHIVN
+230 SGAEIEASDAHIVN
-244 AVDYLL
+244 AVDFLL
-250 QHAYDSRASDIHIEP
+250 QHAYESRASDIHIEP
-265 KREFAQ
+265 KREHAN

-293 VTSRLKTMCRMD
+293 ITSRLKTMCRMD

-321 DGKEI
+321 VGKEI

-350 LIRDLAGIGFYEDEL
+350 MLRGLSELGFYEDEL
-365 KLFNDWIK
+365 KTFNDWIE

-394 SALKNLASP
+394 SALKHLASP

-413 IEMVSDDFNQTAVQP
+413 IEMVHDDFNQTAVNA
-428 KIGITFASA
+428 KIGISFAQA

-455 DQETAQNAVQ
+455 DEETAQNAVQ

-473 FATLHTNDASTSVT
+473 FSTLHTNDSATSVT

-500 STLIGAMAQRLVRKI
+500 SSLIGAMAQRLVRRI

-521 NRPLNIEE
+521 NRPLSLEE
-529 SSMLNLQAPA
+529 SAMLNLQAPA
-539 GKRIIVKEGAGCHRC
+539 GKRIIVKEGAGCIRC

-559 FGRTGIFEMLPIDNA
+559 FGRTGIFEILTVDNA
-574 IRDLIDRSEDFLKI
+574 IRDLVDRSEDFLKI

-601 QSALRRLAE
+601 QSALRKLAE
-610 GTTTFEEVVR
+610 GTTSFEEVVR

>member
-1 MQKESVGILPSDF
+1 MTVTSVPVPK
-14 CILHSSMSATA
+14 T
-25 ISATRPSR
+25 SR
-33 EITLAYLGELL
+33 EISVAYLGDLL
-44 FNAGFIDDRQK
+44 RGAGFIDDRQRAELE
-55 TEVDAADRQQ
+55 TVDKHWRAQ
-65 ARAMSRTKAGT
+65 ARSKSRAEEDNSPFKAL
-76 RATEDDASA
+76 AAL
-85 VKTIVAMNLTDASG
+85 NLTDASG
-99 TGTRIDDFLLAR
+99 NGTRIDDFLLAR
-111 LIAEDAHLPFYK
+111 LIAEDAHVPFFK
-123 IDPLRLDVAM
+123 IDPLKLDVEM
-133 IESKI
+133 IEAKI
-138 SRPFARRHKMLPV
+138 SRPFARKHKMVPV

-156 RLVVAVVNP
+156 KLIVSMVNP
-165 FDSVAI
+165 FDSSAI
-171 DSYRPMANQEIEIVV
+171 DSYRPMAKQDVDIVCS
-186 ASESDIISVINEQYG
+186 AESDVMGVINEQYG
-201 FRASVTKAERDLTK
+201 FRSSVTKAERDLK
-215 GAIDLSNLEQ
+215 SGWDLSNLEQ

-244 AVDYLL
+244 AVDFLL
-250 QHAYDSRASDIHIEP
+250 HHAYESRASDIHIEP
-265 KREFAQ
+265 KRESAM

-286 PKLVNLA
+286 PRLVNLA
-293 VTSRLKTMCRMD
+293 ITSRLKTMCRMD

-314 GRIKTEH
+314 GRIKTEYE
-321 DGKEI
+321 GKEV

-350 LIRDLAGIGFYEDEL
+350 LIRELSGLGFYEDEL
-365 KLFNDWIK
+365 KTFADWIA

-394 SALKNLASP
+394 SALKSLASP

-413 IEMVSDDFNQTAVQP
+413 IEMVAEEFNQTSVNT
-428 KIGITFASA
+428 KIGITFPAA

-455 DQETAQNAVQ
+455 DEETAQNAVQ

-473 FATLHTNDASTSVT
+473 FSTLHTNDASTSVT
-487 RLIDLGIQPFLIS
+487 RLVDLGIQPFLIS
-500 STLIGAMAQRLVRKI
+500 STLIGAMAQRLLRKI

-521 NRPLNIEE
+521 NRPLTVEE
-529 SSMLNLQAPA
+529 AGMLNLQAPP
-539 GKRIIVKEGAGCHRC
+539 GKRIIVKEGAGCIRC

-559 FGRTGIFEMLPIDNA
+559 YGRTGIFEILPIDNA
-574 IRDLIDRSEDFLKI
+574 IRDLIDHGEDFLKI
-588 KDMAIKRGMRTLR
+588 KDMAVKRGMRTLR
-601 QSALRRLAE
+601 QSALRKLAE

>member
-1 MQKESVGILPSDF
+1 MT
-14 CILHSSMSATA
+14 ATA
-25 ISATRPSR
+25 PSAGRKSR
-33 EITLAYLGELL
+33 EVTLTYLGEMLQ
-44 FNAGFIDDRQK
+44 NAGFIDEKQKIEVDNLDRQLR
-55 TEVDAADRQQ
+55 AQSRS
-65 ARAMSRTKAGT
+65 ARARGEDEASPFKALM
-76 RATEDDASA
+76 
-85 VKTIVAMNLTDASG
+85 AMNLTDASG
-99 TGTRIDDFLLAR
+99 SGTRIDDFLLAR
-111 LIAEDAHLPFYK
+111 LIAEDARLKFFK
-123 IDPLRLDVAM
+123 IDPLKLDLEM
-133 IESKI
+133 IEAKI
-138 SRPFARRHKMLPV
+138 SRPFAKKHRMTPV

-156 RLVVAVVNP
+156 RLIVAVVNP
-165 FDSVAI
+165 FDTVAL
-171 DSYRPMANQEIEIVV
+171 DTYHQMVKQEIEIVV
-186 ASESDIISVINEQYG
+186 SSESDIMGVITEQYG
-201 FRASVTKAERDLTK
+201 FRASVTKAGRDLGR

-230 SGAEIETSDQHIVN
+230 SGNEIETSDAHIVN
-244 AVDYLL
+244 AVDFLL

-265 KREFAQ
+265 KRESAM

-293 VTSRLKTMCRMD
+293 ITSRIKTMCRMD
-305 IAEKRRPQD
+305 IAERRRPQD
-314 GRIKTEH
+314 GRIKTERE
-321 DGKEI
+321 GKEV

-335 AFGEKV
+335 AFGEKL

-350 LIRDLAGIGFYEDEL
+350 LLRDLSGLGFYEDEL
-365 KLFNDWIK
+365 RMFADWIK

-394 SALKNLASP
+394 SALKSLASP

-413 IEMVSDDFNQTAVQP
+413 IEMVWDEFNQTSVQT
-428 KIGITFASA
+428 KIGITFPSA

-455 DQETAQNAVQ
+455 DEETAQNAVQ

-473 FATLHTNDASTSVT
+473 FSSLHTNDSATSVT

-500 STLIGAMAQRLVRKI
+500 STLVGTMAQRLMRRI
-515 CDDCKR
+515 CEDCKR
-521 NRPLNIEE
+521 NRPLSVEE
-529 SSMLNLQAPA
+529 AGMLNLQAPA
-539 GKRIIVKEGAGCHRC
+539 GKRIIVKEGAGCIRC

-559 FGRTGIFEMLPIDNA
+559 FGRTGIFEILPIDNA

-588 KDMAIKRGMRTLR
+588 KDMAVKRGMRTLR
-601 QSALRRLAE
+601 QSALRKLAE
-610 GTTTFEEVVR
+610 GVTSFEEVVR

>member
-1 MQKESVGILPSDF
+1 MT
-14 CILHSSMSATA
+14 ATPIA
-25 ISATRPSR
+25 PLASR
-33 EITLAYLGELL
+33 EITVSYLGELL
-44 FNAGFIDDRQK
+44 FNAGFIDERQRADV
-55 TEVDAADRQQ
+55 EAADRQFRLQ
-65 ARAMSRTKAGT
+65 ARSSKLRTDEEASPFKAL
-76 RATEDDASA
+76 A
-85 VKTIVAMNLTDASG
+85 AMNLTDASG
-99 TGTRIDDFLLAR
+99 SGTRIDDFLLAR
-111 LIAEDAHLPFYK
+111 LMAEDAHLPFFK
-123 IDPLRLDVAM
+123 IDPLRLDVQM
-133 IESKI
+133 VESRI
-138 SRPFARRHKMLPV
+138 SRPFARKHKMVPV
-151 AVRDG
+151 AIRDG
-156 RLVVAVVNP
+156 KLVVAVVNP
-165 FDSVAI
+165 FDRVAV
-171 DSYRPMANQEIEIVV
+171 DTYRPMAKAEIELVV
-186 ASESDIISVINEQYG
+186 SAESDVMGVINEQYG

-215 GAIDLSNLEQ
+215 GAIDLGNLEQ
-225 YVKLK
+225 YIKLK
-230 SGAEIETSDQHIVN
+230 SGSEIEASDAHIVN
-244 AVDYLL
+244 AVDFLL

-265 KREFAQ
+265 KRDHAN

-293 VTSRLKTMCRMD
+293 ITSRLKTMCRMD

-321 DGKEI
+321 NGQEI

-335 AFGEKV
+335 AFGEKM
-341 VMRIFDPDV
+341 VMRIFDPEV
-350 LIRDLAGIGFYEDEL
+350 MIKELAGLGFYEDEL
-365 KLFNDWIK
+365 KTFADWIK

-394 SALKNLASP
+394 SALKSLASP

-413 IEMVSDDFNQTAVQP
+413 IEMVYDEFNQTSVQN
-428 KIGITFASA
+428 KVGITFASA

-455 DQETAQNAVQ
+455 DGETAQNAVQ

-473 FATLHTNDASTSVT
+473 FSTLHTNDASTSIT
-487 RLIDLGIQPFLIS
+487 RLVDLGIQPFLIS
-500 STLIGAMAQRLVRKI
+500 STLVGAMAQRLVRRI

-521 NRPLNIEE
+521 NRPLSMEE
-529 SSMLNLQAPA
+529 AAMLNLQAPT
-539 GKRIIVKEGAGCHRC
+539 GKRIIVKEGAGCIRC

-559 FGRTGIFEMLPIDNA
+559 YGRTGIFEILPVDNA
-574 IRDLIDRSEDFLKI
+574 IRDLIERGEDFLKI

-601 QSALRRLAE
+601 QSALRKLAE
-610 GTTTFEEVVR
+610 GVTTFEEVVR

>member
-1 MQKESVGILPSDF
+1 MTVTQV
-14 CILHSSMSATA
+14 SA
-25 ISATRPSR
+25 SRKSR
-33 EITLAYLGELL
+33 EITVAYLGQLL
-44 FNAGFIDDRQK
+44 FGAGFIDERQR
-55 TEVDAADRQQ
+55 TEVDAVDRHF
-65 ARAMSRTKAGT
+65 RAGSRSKT
-76 RATEDDASA
+76 RAEEEASPF
-85 VKTIVAMNLTDASG
+85 KSLVAMNLTDASG
-99 TGTRIDDFLLAR
+99 SGTRIDDFLLAR
-111 LIAEDAHLPFYK
+111 LIAEDAHLPFFK
-123 IDPLRLDVAM
+123 IDPLKLDVEM

-138 SRPFARRHKMLPV
+138 SRPFARKHRMVPV

-156 RLVVAVVNP
+156 KLIVAVVNP
-165 FDSVAI
+165 FDTVAF
-171 DSYRPMANQEIEIVV
+171 DTFHQMVKQEIDLVV
-186 ASESDIISVINEQYG
+186 SSESDVMGVINEQYG
-201 FRASVTKAERDLTK
+201 FRASVTKAERDLK
-215 GAIDLSNLEQ
+215 GGIDLSNLEQ

-230 SGAEIETSDQHIVN
+230 SGADIEVSDAHIVN
-244 AVDYLL
+244 AVDFLL

-265 KREFAQ
+265 KREHAN

-293 VTSRLKTMCRMD
+293 ITSRLKTMCRMD

-321 DGKEI
+321 NSKEI

-350 LIRDLAGIGFYEDEL
+350 MLRDLSGLGFYEDEL
-365 KLFNDWIK
+365 KIFADWIA

-394 SALKNLASP
+394 SALKSLASP

-413 IEMVSDDFNQTAVQP
+413 IEMVHEEFNQTSVQA
-428 KIGITFASA
+428 KIGMTFGAA

-455 DQETAQNAVQ
+455 DEDTAENAVQ

-473 FATLHTNDASTSVT
+473 FSTLHTNDSATSVT
-487 RLIDLGIQPFLIS
+487 RLIDLHIQPFLIS
-500 STLIGAMAQRLVRKI
+500 STLIGAMAQRLLRKI
-515 CDDCKR
+515 CEDCKR
-521 NRPLNIEE
+521 NRPLTVEE
-529 SSMLNLQAPA
+529 AGMLNLQAPA
-539 GKRIIVKEGAGCHRC
+539 GKRIIVKEGAGCIRC

-559 FGRTGIFEMLPIDNA
+559 FGRTGIFEILSIDNA
-574 IRDLIDRSEDFLKI
+574 IRDLVDRSEDFLKI
-588 KDMAIKRGMRTLR
+588 KEMAIKRGMRTLR
-601 QSALRRLAE
+601 QSALRKLAE
-610 GTTTFEEVVR
+610 GITSFEEVVR

>member
-1 MQKESVGILPSDF
+1 MTST
-14 CILHSSMSATA
+14 LHNVPIPKA
-25 ISATRPSR
+25 SR
-33 EITLAYLGELL
+33 EITVAYLGDLL
-44 FNAGFIDDRQK
+44 HGAGFIDDRQRADL
-55 TEVDAADRQQ
+55 EAVDRQFRAQ
-65 ARAMSRTKAGT
+65 ARATKA
-76 RATEDDASA
+76 RTEEEASPFKA
-85 VKTIVAMNLTDASG
+85 LAALNLTDASG
-99 TGTRIDDFLLAR
+99 NGTKIDDFLLAR
-111 LIAEDAHLPFYK
+111 LIAEDAHLPFCK
-123 IDPLRLDVAM
+123 IDPLKLDVEM

-138 SRPFARRHKMLPV
+138 SRPFARKHKMIPV
-151 AVRDG
+151 AIKDG
-156 RLVVAVVNP
+156 KVIVAMVNP
-165 FDSVAI
+165 FDHAAM
-171 DSYRPMANQEIEIVV
+171 DSYRPMAKQEIEIVV
-186 ASESDIISVINEQYG
+186 SAESDVMGVITEQYG
-201 FRASVTKAERDLTK
+201 FRTAVTKAERDLTR
-215 GAIDLSNLEQ
+215 GAIDLGNLEQ
-225 YVKLK
+225 YIKLK

-265 KREFAQ
+265 KREHAQ

-314 GRIKTEH
+314 GRIKTDH
-321 DGKEI
+321 DGKEV

-341 VMRIFDPDV
+341 VMRIFDPDI
-350 LIRDLAGIGFYEDEL
+350 LIRDLGGLGFYDDEL
-365 KLFNDWIK
+365 KTFADWIK

-394 SALKNLASP
+394 SALKSLASP

-413 IEMVSDDFNQTAVQP
+413 IEMVWDDFNQTAVQN

-455 DQETAQNAVQ
+455 DGETAQNAVQ

-473 FATLHTNDASTSVT
+473 FSSLHTNDASTSIT
-487 RLIDLGIQPFLIS
+487 RLVDLEIQPFLIS

-515 CDDCKR
+515 CEHCRR
-521 NRPLNIEE
+521 NRPLSVEE
-529 SSMLNLQAPA
+529 ASMLNLQAPS
-539 GKRIIVKEGAGCHRC
+539 GKRIIVKEGAGCIRC

-559 FGRTGIFEMLPIDNA
+559 FGRTGIFEILPVDNA
-574 IRDLIDRSEDFLKI
+574 IRDLVDRGEDFLKI
-588 KDMAIKRGMRTLR
+588 KEMAIKRGMRTLR
-601 QSALRRLAE
+601 QSALRKLAE
-610 GTTTFEEVVR
+610 GITSFEEVVR

>member
-1 MQKESVGILPSDF
+1 MTVTSVPLP
-14 CILHSSMSATA
+14 
-25 ISATRPSR
+25 RKSR
-33 EITLAYLGELL
+33 EITLTFLGELL
-44 FNAGFIDDRQK
+44 HNAGFIDDKQHA
-55 TEVDAADRQQ
+55 EVQAQDRQLRLQ
-65 ARAMSRTKAGT
+65 TRGTQTKL
-76 RATEDDASA
+76 RVDEDASPFKA
-85 VKTIVAMNLTDASG
+85 LMAMNLTDASG

-111 LIAEDAHLPFYK
+111 LIAEEAHFPFHK
-123 IDPLRLDVAM
+123 IDPLKLDVQM

-138 SRPFARRHKMLPV
+138 SRPFARKHRMVPI

-156 RLVVAVVNP
+156 KLIVAMVNP
-165 FDSVAI
+165 FDTVAI
-171 DSYRPMANQEIEIVV
+171 DSYRQMAQQEIELVV
-186 ASESDIISVINEQYG
+186 ASESDVMGVINEQYG
-201 FRASVTKAERDLTK
+201 FRASVTKAARDLSR

-230 SGAEIETSDQHIVN
+230 SGSDIEASDAHIVN
-244 AVDYLL
+244 AVDFLL
-250 QHAYDSRASDIHIEP
+250 QHAYESRASDIHIEP
-265 KREFAQ
+265 KREHAN

-293 VTSRLKTMCRMD
+293 ITSRLKTMCRMD

-321 DGKEI
+321 SGKEV

-335 AFGEKV
+335 AFGEKM

-350 LIRDLAGIGFYEDEL
+350 MIRGLAELGFYDDEL
-365 KLFNDWIK
+365 STFHDWIQ

-394 SALKNLASP
+394 SALKSLASP
-403 EINITTIEDP
+403 EINIMTIEDP
-413 IEMVSDDFNQTAVQP
+413 IEMVHEDFNQTSVQN

-455 DQETAQNAVQ
+455 DEETAQNAVQ

-473 FATLHTNDASTSVT
+473 FATLHTNDAATSVT

-500 STLIGAMAQRLVRKI
+500 SSLVGTMAQRLMRKI
-515 CDDCKR
+515 CEDCKQ
-521 NRPLNIEE
+521 NRPLTVEE
-529 SSMLNLQAPA
+529 AATLNLQAPA
-539 GKRIIVKEGAGCHRC
+539 GKRIIVKEGAGCIRC

-559 FGRTGIFEMLPIDNA
+559 YGRTGIFEILPVDNS

-588 KDMAIKRGMRTLR
+588 KEVAIKRGMRTLR
-601 QSALRRLAE
+601 QSALRKLAE
-610 GTTTFEEVVR
+610 GSTTFEEVVR

>member
-1 MQKESVGILPSDF
+1 MTVHDVASKK
-14 CILHSSMSATA
+14 
-25 ISATRPSR
+25 SR
-33 EITLAYLGELL
+33 EVTVAYLAGLL
-44 FNAGFIDDRQK
+44 KNAGFIDDKQRA
-55 TEVDAADRQQ
+55 EADSVDRQF
-65 ARAMSRTKAGT
+65 RSSSKGSKSRG
-76 RATEDDASA
+76 EEDASA
-85 VKTIVAMNLTDASG
+85 FKALVQMNLVDASG
-99 TGTRIDDFLLAR
+99 TGTRIDDLLLAR
-111 LIAEDAHLPFYK
+111 LIAEEAQMPFFK
-123 IDPLRLDVAM
+123 IDPLKLNVEL
-133 IESKI
+133 IEAKI
-138 SRPFARRHKMLPV
+138 SRPFARKHKMVPV
-151 AVRDG
+151 SVRDG
-156 RLVVAVVNP
+156 KLIVAVVNP
-165 FDSVAI
+165 YDIHSI
-171 DSYRPMANQEIEIVV
+171 EEYRLIAGQEIELVV
-186 ASESDIISVINEQYG
+186 SAESDVMQVINEYYG
-201 FRASVTKAERDLTK
+201 FRASVTKAERDLSK

-230 SGAEIETSDQHIVN
+230 SGAEIETSDQHIIN

-250 QHAYDSRASDIHIEP
+250 QHAYDSRASDIHVEP

-321 DGKEI
+321 EGQEI

-341 VMRIFDPDV
+341 VMRIFDPEV
-350 LIRDLAGIGFYEDEL
+350 LIQDLSGLGFYEDEL
-365 KLFNDWIK
+365 KTFNDWIK

-394 SALKNLASP
+394 SALKSVYTP

-413 IEMVSDDFNQTAVQP
+413 IEMVWDEFNQTSVNH
-428 KIGITFASA
+428 KLGITFPFA

-455 DQETAQNAVQ
+455 DEETAQNAIQ

-473 FATLHTNDASTSVT
+473 FSTLHTNDAASSIT
-487 RLIDLGIQPFLIS
+487 RLVDLGIQPFLIS
-500 STLIGAMAQRLVRKI
+500 STLIGTMAQRLLRKI
-515 CDDCKR
+515 CNDCKR
-521 NRPLNIEE
+521 NRPLTMEE
-529 SSMLNLQAPA
+529 AGMLNLQAPA
-539 GKRIIVKEGAGCHRC
+539 GRRIIVKEGAGCMRC

-559 FGRTGIFEMLPIDNA
+559 FGRTGIFEILPMDNS
-574 IRDLIDRSEDFLKI
+574 IRDLVDRKEDFLKI

-601 QSALRRLAE
+601 QSALRKLAE
-610 GTTTFEEVVR
+610 GTTSFEEVIR

>member
-1 MQKESVGILPSDF
+1 MTVTSIPIPG
-14 CILHSSMSATA
+14 
-25 ISATRPSR
+25 RSR
-33 EITLAYLGELL
+33 EITVSYLGELL
-44 FNAGFIDDRQK
+44 QNAGFVDERQRQEIESLDRQFRAQSKQKARGEEEASPFK
-55 TEVDAADRQQ
+55 TV
-65 ARAMSRTKAGT
+65 AG
-76 RATEDDASA
+76 
-85 VKTIVAMNLTDASG
+85 MNLTDASG
-99 TGTRIDDFLLAR
+99 SGTRIDDFLLAR
-111 LIAEDAHLPFYK
+111 LVAEEAKLPFFK
-123 IDPLRLDVAM
+123 IDPLKLDVEM
-133 IESKI
+133 IESRI
-138 SRPFARRHKMLPV
+138 SRPFARKHRMVPV

-156 RLVVAVVNP
+156 KLIVAIVNP

-171 DSYRPMANQEIEIVV
+171 DSYRTMAKQELELVV
-186 ASESDIISVINEQYG
+186 SSESDVMQVINEQYG
-201 FRASVTKAERDLTK
+201 FRSAVTKAERDLK
-215 GAIDLSNLEQ
+215 GGLDLSNLEQ

-230 SGAEIETSDQHIVN
+230 SGAEIEASDAHIVN
-244 AVDYLL
+244 AVDFLL

-305 IAEKRRPQD
+305 IAERRRPQD

-321 DGKEI
+321 GGKEI

-335 AFGEKV
+335 AFGEKM

-350 LIRDLAGIGFYEDEL
+350 LLRDVSGLGFYEDEL
-365 KLFNDWIK
+365 KIFYEWIT

-394 SALKNLASP
+394 SALKSLASP

-413 IEMVSDDFNQTAVQP
+413 IEMVHDDFNQTSVQP
-428 KIGITFASA
+428 KIGITFASS

-455 DQETAQNAVQ
+455 DEETAQNAVQ

-473 FATLHTNDASTSVT
+473 FSTLHTNDSATSVT
-487 RLIDLGIQPFLIS
+487 RLVDLGIQPFLIS

-521 NRPLNIEE
+521 NRPLTVEE
-529 SSMLNLQAPA
+529 AGMLNLQAPA
-539 GKRIIVKEGAGCHRC
+539 GKRIIVKEGAGCGRC

-559 FGRTGIFEMLPIDNA
+559 FGRTGIFEILTMDNSL
-574 IRDLIDRSEDFLKI
+574 RDLVDHSQDFMKI
-588 KDMAIKRGMRTLR
+588 KEMAIKRGMRTLR
-601 QSALRRLAE
+601 QSALRKLAE